1 MDSLF
6 FDNTSSNTILDFL
19 HSDEPQ
25 IFADT
30 MDQPNFCANDN
41 LFPELNFSENL
52 EPEPFGFEF
61 ELM

>member
-1 MDSLF
+1 MDNLF
-6 FDNTSSNTILDFL
+6 LDTTTTNNILDFL

-25 IFADT
+25 LFADT

-41 LFPELNFSENL
+41 LFPEFNFSQNL
-52 EPEPFGFEF
+52 ESEPFGFEF